1 MKRTLYLGLLA
12 SAFSLST
19 GVLTAQQ
26 DQGTWSEYKVS
37 DYNIIHR
44 NNPVHQ
50 AELRKQA
57 AWQDF
62 RAANGVWYVEFDEI
76 SGLPLRASGPAFAVG
91 GSSPEDKATR
101 VLGETLRGFEL
112 PMSNLELTSSRTH
125 GKFHY
130 VDFQQRYSGLP
141 VLDTRATVRLT
152 LDGRLVM
159 FGLNLHPQMVAES
172 TPGLS
177 PEAAAAASG
186 AGIPYAITTATVNP
200 ELAFL
205 PILGAGGVEY
215 RLVYQVELHTEAL
228 NGIPGYFTALVDAR
242 SGEVLRRQSLVHDC
256 GHYLAAD
263 AEVEGTITDNPLEA
277 TEVRGLPYVRVNV
290 AGTNYYT
297 DELGMLSIPTVVAPE
312 AATVYL
318 EGLYA
323 KIFVG
328 GSSTAITSF
337 ATTINPGTNVISFD
351 GAATTRQLSA
361 YYHTNIVHDFMKLY
375 FPSFTTLDFPF
386 TVRVDR
392 TDGTCN
398 AFYDGSSIN
407 FYEAGGG
414 CPATSLFSDVVYH
427 EYGHGLNYDVYDFFG
442 DFSGM
447 GNGAMQEAYADIW
460 GLSITGDPIL
470 GAGFSGAG
478 TDVRRYDIDPKVFP
492 EDLVGQVHAD
502 GEIIAGAWWDL
513 GEEFGSLN
521 DMTDLWIATFPAT
534 VDGPDGDEGSIYSD
548 VLLEALIQDDDDADL
563 SNGTPRD
570 NAIITA
576 FAIHGITLL
585 ANAELEHIPVL
596 AEEDVPVSISAELD
610 VDFPA
615 YLGDVTLNWRR
626 QNEPTW
632 NQELLGEASSGVYA
646 IDLPAQAAG
655 TILEYFF
662 EVSDIFGA
670 KALTQPF
677 NSNLSSD
684 PNLPYFTLVGF
695 ALQEREDFDNFAGA
709 WETDPYGT
717 DNAATG
723 QWEINVPQAS
733 SVGAGFVQPGIDN
746 TADNFLNF
754 CLVTGAPGYTAGS
767 SSNFD
772 IDAGETTVKSPDF
785 DATAYDDPVFS
796 FYRWFSNDRGLNPG
810 NDPFEV
816 FIANDG
822 STWVPVRNTLTA
834 DASWRQDV
842 IRISDYVGA
851 TSTVSLLFIASDRL
865 VSGLPSDGGSL
876 VEALVDDLFLYGIGD
891 PVIDTA
897 SGIND
902 LLAAG
907 FVSVFPNPT
916 GGAFHV
922 SLPNG
927 SSVQA
932 VEVVNNVGQLLWQN
946 NPSPGSSTLRVPDLG
961 LAPGIYTVKV
971 LSGQTWSSQRV
982 VITR

>member
-1 MKRTLYLGLLA
+1 MKRTLYPGLLV
-12 SAFSLST
+12 SLFCLT
-19 GVLTAQQ
+19 AGVLTAQQ
-26 DQGTWSEYKVS
+26 DQSTWSGYTISE
-37 DYNIIHR
+37 YNIIHQR
-44 NNPVHQ
+44 NPARQ
-50 AELRKQA
+50 AELRKQE

-62 RAANGVWYVEFDEI
+62 RAENGAWYVEFDEN
-76 SGLPLRASGPAFAVG
+76 SGLPLRASGPAFAVDG
-91 GSSPEDKATR
+91 GSPEDKATR

-112 PMSNLELTSSRTH
+112 PMSNLELVSSRTH

-141 VLDTRATVRLT
+141 VLDTRATLRFT

-159 FGLNLHPQMVAES
+159 FGLNLHPQMVAEA
-172 TPGLS
+172 TPALS

-186 AGIPYAITTATVNP
+186 AGLPTAITTATVNP

-205 PILGAGGVEY
+205 PVLGAGGVEY
-215 RLVYQVELHTEAL
+215 RLVYQVELHTEPL
-228 NGIPGYFTALVDAR
+228 NGIPGYFVALVDAR
-242 SGEVLRRQSLVHDC
+242 TGEVLRRQSRVHDC
-256 GHYLAAD
+256 AHALAAD
-263 AEVEGTITDNPLEA
+263 AEVEGTITDNPLVA

-312 AATVYL
+312 SATVYL
-318 EGLYA
+318 EGLFARIY
-323 KIFVG
+323 VG
-328 GSSTAITSF
+328 ASSTALTSF
-337 ATTINPGTNVISFD
+337 VTTINPGTNVISFD
-351 GAATTRQLSA
+351 AAATTRQLSA
-361 YYHTNIVHDFMKLY
+361 YYHTNIVHDFMKSF
-375 FPSFTTLDFPF
+375 FPTFTVLDFPF

-407 FYEAGGG
+407 FYAAGGG

-447 GNGAMQEAYADIW
+447 GNGAMQEGYADIW
-460 GLSITGDPIL
+460 GLSISGDPIL
-470 GAGFSGAG
+470 GAGFSGPG

-513 GEEFGSLN
+513 SEEFGSLS
-521 DMTDLWIATFPAT
+521 DMTDLWINTFPAT
-534 VDGPDGDEGSIYSD
+534 IDGPDGDEGSIYSD
-548 VLLEALIQDDDDADL
+548 VLLEALLQDDDDADL

-570 NAIITA
+570 IAIITA

-585 ANAELEHIPVL
+585 ANAELDHTPGIAAAEAPV
-596 AEEDVPVSISAELD
+596 AISVGLD

-615 YLGDVTLNWRR
+615 YLGDVTLRWRR
-626 QNEPTW
+626 QNEPVW
-632 NQELLGEASSGVYA
+632 NTVLLGEASAGEYA
-646 IDLPAQAAG
+646 VDLPAQPAG

-670 KALTQPF
+670 KALTKPF
-677 NSNLSSD
+677 ESDLTAD

-695 ALQEREDFDNFAGA
+695 ALQEREDFDNFAGD
-709 WETDPYGT
+709 WEIDPNGT

-746 TADNFLNF
+746 TTDNFLNF
-754 CLVTGAPGYTAGS
+754 CLVTGANGYSAS
-767 SSNFD
+767 SSVNFD
-772 IDAGETTVKSPDF
+772 IDGGETSVKSPDF
-785 DATAYDDPVFS
+785 DATAYDDPVLS

-822 STWVPVRNTLTA
+822 ATWVPVRNTKRA

-851 TSTVSLLFIASDRL
+851 TPTVSLLFIASDRL
-865 VSGLPSDGGSL
+865 VPSLPSDGGSL

-891 PVIDTA
+891 PVIDTT

-902 LLAAG
+902 PLAAG

-916 GGAFHV
+916 GGAFQV

-927 SSVQA
+927 LSVQA

-946 NPSPGSSTLRVPDLG
+946 NPSPGSSTLQVPDLG
-961 LAPGIYTVKV
+961 LAPGVYTVKV
-971 LSGQTWSSQRV
+971 LSGQTWSAQRV
-982 VITR
+982 VVTR